1 MAAAGDIVMMG
12 WQAGPRSMLP
22 LEPCKRVRGARS
34 SGLAPSQRRD
44 WRLIQ
49 EPYDLAPECNQ
60 ASNAGV
66 WLCLRIGY
74 SMGRDGV
81 GWNGMGTQR
90 LLTDW
95 GGKETHASDRK
106 SRVRRS
112 WLSAS
117 SQLLH
122 VYCSVAS
129 TMHHSAQMQP
139 PSRGKPHA
147 TRPPLSLPRTP
158 PNPRSFT
165 IMKWP

>member
-22 LEPCKRVRGARS
+22 LEPCKRVRGARPS
-34 SGLAPSQRRD
+34 IFAPSRRRD
-44 WRLIQ
+44 WRLVQ

-81 GWNGMGTQR
+81 GWNGMGRQR

-95 GGKETHASDRK
+95 GEGNPRLRSKIPRAKELAVCKQPTATC
-106 SRVRRS
+106 
-112 WLSAS
+112 
-117 SQLLH
+117 LLLCG
-122 VYCSVAS
+122 VY
-129 TMHHSAQMQP
+129 HHSAQMQP